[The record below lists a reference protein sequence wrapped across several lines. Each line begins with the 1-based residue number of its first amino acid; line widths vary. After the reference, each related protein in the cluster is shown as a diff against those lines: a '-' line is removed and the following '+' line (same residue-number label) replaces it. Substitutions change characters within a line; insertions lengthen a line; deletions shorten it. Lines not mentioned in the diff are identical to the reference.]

1 MLACVHHT
9 TTRAHRMPRQA
20 VLREQPRARVQGGHS
35 RTAGAWD
42 GDEADADEREGAAGV
57 AAGPGEGR
65 QSDPSRGSEARHA
78 HAHATLA
85 SSTAHAHTQAHSSR
99 KRRKHRDMHV
109 TPEMQC
115 LEGNKCKFSS
125 KSYSEKERVRERD

>member
-1 MLACVHHT
+1 MCAPPDPPCASHAESCRARRAR
-9 TTRAHRMPRQA
+9 TRTRPGGATH
-20 VLREQPRARVQGGHS
+20 VLR
-35 RTAGAWD
+35 D

-57 AAGPGEGR
+57 VAGPGVGR

-109 TPEMQC
+109 TRTMHDM
-115 LEGNKCKFSS
+115 LLLAGRKTKGDSDF
-125 KSYSEKERVRERD
+125 KAVREIKRERK